1 VKSYFS
7 KFILFSFMLTAAMG
21 FVKGDTSVS
30 NGVDPISVSIS
41 VDAQGIMERGVPSS
55 QADKSEKNREDQ
67 NFTFKFPNIF
77 DVFRSL
83 F

>member
-1 VKSYFS
+1 
-7 KFILFSFMLTAAMG
+7 MLNAAMG

-30 NGVDPISVSIS
+30 TGEEPINMSIS
-41 VDAQGIMERGVPSS
+41 LDAQSIIERGVPSS
-55 QADKSEKNREDQ
+55 KTDKSEKSREDQ